1 MLAVQSTQQCAG
13 RILEGV
19 EALKDHDA
27 TGEATTSK
35 HANKQATGQQMT
47 SVVLSASRLFVVEV
61 GASAHF
67 VVRLV
72 RDVVLKRQGHVV
84 TPERAQA
91 GAHKHTRTL
100 TSTHAKV
107 RNRTHRSARK
117 LAHKH
122 LAEAI
127 AKLRVEVPPV
137 LELEVSLTV

>member
-1 MLAVQSTQQCAG
+1 MC
-13 RILEGV
+13 
-19 EALKDHDA
+19 
-27 TGEATTSK
+27 
-35 HANKQATGQQMT
+35 
-47 SVVLSASRLFVVEV
+47 ASRLFVVEV

-72 RDVVLKRQGHVV
+72 RDVVLKRQGHV

-91 GAHKHTRTL
+91 GAHKHTRPL

-107 RNRTHRSARK
+107 RNCTHRSARK
-117 LAHKH
+117 LAHRH

-137 LELEVSLTV
+137 FELEVSLTV